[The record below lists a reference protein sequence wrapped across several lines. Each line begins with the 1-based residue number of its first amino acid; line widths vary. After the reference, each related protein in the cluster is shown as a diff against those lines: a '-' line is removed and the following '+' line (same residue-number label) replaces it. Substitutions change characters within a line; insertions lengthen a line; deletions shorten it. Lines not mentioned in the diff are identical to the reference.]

1 MKRFL
6 SLLLAATLLLSL
18 AACGGS
24 VSGDAGIGNL
34 IGNPTDNSSST
45 PKVSYTDLLKMAS
58 EDTLAA
64 GTLTEHTGYSSLQ
77 IDGLDWEKATSYR
90 NDLFGEITWANLG
103 FYHNEND
110 YLECGTEHAS
120 YESLYSEDIKRGDVV
135 YVYALNYMDHL
146 LILAGDTLPDER
158 TLWAMVG
165 VPEEYLP
172 EPPIL
177 AFDGTSVAEFIPVYT
192 SLDPA
197 ARDYNGMPEESLYI
211 QFFHTDVT
219 MDQVYTCIQDVL
231 DMGYTEHYQGAL
243 EDPNHDTYMFEGDL
257 PNRVSIYL
265 TYCDGTLMTS
275 VLGPGYGPSDLM
287 MDVLYYN
294 GEFGTGEP
302 SFESQLRGGL
312 WVDICWNEMV
322 KLYIGDQIGTGTGT
336 DSSGYTFWDMV
347 KADRDTYSTCV
358 NKAQSKGYTNVTE
371 QTDNR
376 YVAWK
381 NIDYEGNEVTLWV
394 TINLE
399 GDYFYCAVGLA
410 AVDADRAPTR

>member
-1 MKRFL
+1 
-6 SLLLAATLLLSL
+6 
-18 AACGGS
+18 
-24 VSGDAGIGNL
+24 
-34 IGNPTDNSSST
+34 
-45 PKVSYTDLLKMAS
+45 
-58 EDTLAA
+58 
-64 GTLTEHTGYSSLQ
+64 
-77 IDGLDWEKATSYR
+77 
-90 NDLFGEITWANLG
+90 
-103 FYHNEND
+103 
-110 YLECGTEHAS
+110 
-120 YESLYSEDIKRGDVV
+120 
-135 YVYALNYMDHL
+135 
-146 LILAGDTLPDER
+146 
-158 TLWAMVG
+158 
-165 VPEEYLP
+165 
-172 EPPIL
+172 
-177 AFDGTSVAEFIPVYT
+177 
-192 SLDPA
+192 
-197 ARDYNGMPEESLYI
+197 MPEEDLYM

-410 AVDADRAPTR
+410 CVDADRAPTR

>member
-6 SLLLAATLLLSL
+6 SLLLAAALLLSL

-24 VSGDAGIGNL
+24 GSSGAGIGNL
-34 IGNPTDNSSST
+34 VGNSSST
-45 PKVSYTDLLKMAS
+45 PKVSYTDLLKMAPA
-58 EDTLAA
+58 DALAA

-77 IDGLDWEKATSYR
+77 IDGLGWESATSYR
-90 NDLFGEITWANLG
+90 NDLFGEVNWADLG
-103 FYHNEND
+103 FHHNEND
-110 YLECGTEHAS
+110 HLECGTEYAS
-120 YESLYSEDIKRGDVV
+120 YESICSEDIKKGSIV
-135 YVYALNYMDHL
+135 YIYALNYMDRL
-146 LILAGDTLPDER
+146 LFLAGDTLPDER

-177 AFDGTSVAEFIPVYT
+177 PFDGASVVEFIPVYT

-197 ARDYNGMPEESLYI
+197 TRDYNGMPEEDLYM

-231 DMGYTEHYQGAL
+231 DMGYTERYQGTHELADYDAYL
-243 EDPNHDTYMFEGDL
+243 FEGDL

-275 VLGPGYGPSDLM
+275 VLGPGYSPSDPM

-336 DSSGYTFWDMV
+336 DSSAYAYWDMV
-347 KADRDTYSTCV
+347 RADRDTYSTCV
-358 NKAQSKGYTNVTE
+358 NKAQSNGYTNVTE

-381 NIDYEGNEVTLWV
+381 NIDYEGNTVTLWV
-394 TINLE
+394 SINLE

-410 AVDADRAPTR
+410 AVDADRAPNR